1 MPHAAVDR
9 RQQGFTIVE
18 LAIVMVIVGALAGLA
33 IPTYLGY
40 LDKARL
46 ARCIAEIRY
55 ISRAVDSYKAAYDV
69 FPDTLAEAG
78 AGDIVDPWGNSYEYL
93 NIAALSL
100 PGNGGGNGGG
110 SAGGNGNAGGAN
122 PGGAGA
128 GGSGGSSPGGGASPS
143 SAPASSPSG
152 SGGSAVP
159 SNSTTPGHSGAGGG
173 SSSPASHGSAPTSFW
188 FEPDSAYAAQGGGGN
203 ASKGKPRKDRF
214 LHPINSDYDLY
225 SMGKDGESVEP
236 LTAKKSH
243 DDVIRAN
250 DGSFVGLAVE
260 F

>member
-1 MPHAAVDR
+1 MVHPPVDR

-33 IPTYLGY
+33 VPTYVGY

-55 ISRAVDSYKAAYDV
+55 IERAVDSYEAAYDAL
-69 FPDTLAEAG
+69 PNTLAEVG
-78 AGDIVDPWGNSYEYL
+78 AGDIVDPWGNPYEFL

-100 PGNGGGNGGG
+100 PGNNGNAGGNGNGG
-110 SAGGNGNAGGAN
+110 GGNGNAGGN
-122 PGGAGA
+122 
-128 GGSGGSSPGGGASPS
+128 GGG
-143 SAPASSPSG
+143 
-152 SGGSAVP
+152 
-159 SNSTTPGHSGAGGG
+159 GGG
-173 SSSPASHGSAPTSFW
+173 NGNGGGNGGGKKTSYW
-188 FEPDSAYAAQGGGGN
+188 FEPDSAYAGQGGGNG
-203 ASKGKPRKDRF
+203 SKGKPRKERF

>member
-1 MPHAAVDR
+1 MAQVFVDR
-9 RQQGFTIVE
+9 RQQGFTIIE

-33 IPTYLGY
+33 VPMYLGY

-69 FPDTLAEAG
+69 FPNTLAEAG
-78 AGDIVDPWGNSYEYL
+78 AGDIVDPWGNPYAYL
-93 NIAALSL
+93 NIEAFNL
-100 PGNGGGNGGG
+100 PGNSGG
-110 SAGGNGNAGGAN
+110 SGNAGG
-122 PGGAGA
+122 
-128 GGSGGSSPGGGASPS
+128 GGSGGSGGGGTPATPTTPAPSAAPAPAPAAPAPS
-143 SAPASSPSG
+143 SPTAP
-152 SGGSAVP
+152 SAP
-159 SNSTTPGHSGAGGG
+159 AGGG
-173 SSSPASHGSAPTSFW
+173 SSSPAGVSGGGHGAW
-188 FEPDSAYAAQGGGGN
+188 HWILPDEAYAANANNGN
-203 ASKGKPRKDRF
+203 GPPARPRMDRF

-225 SMGKDGESVEP
+225 SMGKDGQTVLP
-236 LTAKKSH
+236 LTARQSH

>member
-1 MPHAAVDR
+1 MAHVPLHR
-9 RQQGFTIVE
+9 RQQGFTIIE

-33 IPTYLGY
+33 VPTYLGY

-55 ISRAVDSYKAAYDV
+55 ISRAVDSYKVAYDV
-69 FPDTLAEAG
+69 FPDSLDQAG
-78 AGDIVDPWGNSYEYL
+78 AGDIIDPWGNRYEYL

-100 PGNGGGNGGG
+100 PGSSGGG
-110 SAGGNGNAGGAN
+110 GA
-122 PGGAGA
+122 
-128 GGSGGSSPGGGASPS
+128 GGGASASPMTP
-143 SAPASSPSG
+143 APAPPPAHS
-152 SGGSAVP
+152 SGGGP
-159 SNSTTPGHSGAGGG
+159 SPAGVSGGG
-173 SSSPASHGSAPTSFW
+173 QGAWHWILP
-188 FEPDSAYAAQGGGGN
+188 EEAYAANSGN
-203 ASKGKPRKDRF
+203 GPPAMPRMDRF

-225 SMGKDGESVEP
+225 SMGKDGQTVLP
-236 LTAKKSH
+236 LTARQSH

>member
-1 MPHAAVDR
+1 MPTAGRH
-9 RQQGFTIVE
+9 QQGFTIVE
-18 LAIVMVIVGALAGLA
+18 LLFVVVIAGALAGLA
-33 IPTYLGY
+33 VPTYLGY

-55 ISRAVDSYKAAYDV
+55 ISRAIDAYQATNDAY
-69 FPDTLAEAG
+69 PNNLAEAG
-78 AGDIVDPWGNSYEYL
+78 ADGILDPWGNPYEYL
-93 NIAALSL
+93 NIAALTL
-100 PGNGGGNGGG
+100 PGNAGGNGNGGGIGNG
-110 SAGGNGNAGGAN
+110 GGNGNAGG
-122 PGGAGA
+122 GGGG
-128 GGSGGSSPGGGASPS
+128 GGSGN
-143 SAPASSPSG
+143 SPSG
-152 SGGSAVP
+152 
-159 SNSTTPGHSGAGGG
+159 GGG
-173 SSSPASHGSAPTSFW
+173 GNGNGNGGGNKGAWQWLLPN
-188 FEPDSAYAAQGGGGN
+188 EAYAAAGGN

-250 DGSFVGLAVE
+250 DGGFVGLAVE

>member
-1 MPHAAVDR
+1 MAHSR
-9 RQQGFTIVE
+9 HSRGQQGFTIIE
-18 LAIVMVIVGALAGLA
+18 LMIAVTIVGALAGLA
-33 IPTYLGY
+33 IPNYLGY

-46 ARCIAEIRY
+46 TRAIAEIRY
-55 ISRAVDSYKAAYDV
+55 IERVIDSYEAANESL
-69 FPDTLAEAG
+69 PNTLAEAG
-78 AGDIVDPWGNSYEYL
+78 AGGMIDPWGNLYEYL
-93 NIAALSL
+93 NIADLTL
-100 PGNGGGNGGG
+100 PGGGGGNGNGGGGGNTGGNGGGAGGAGGGNGNGGGNGGG
-110 SAGGNGNAGGAN
+110 KK
-122 PGGAGA
+122 
-128 GGSGGSSPGGGASPS
+128 
-143 SAPASSPSG
+143 
-152 SGGSAVP
+152 
-159 SNSTTPGHSGAGGG
+159 
-173 SSSPASHGSAPTSFW
+173 TSYW

>member
-1 MPHAAVDR
+1 MSYRTHCR
-9 RQQGFTIVE
+9 GQQGFTIIE
-18 LAIVMVIVGALAGLA
+18 LMIAVTIIGALAGLA
-33 IPTYLGY
+33 IPNYLGY

-55 ISRAVDSYKAAYDV
+55 ISRAVDSYKASYDV
-69 FPDTLAEAG
+69 FPNTLAEAG
-78 AGDIVDPWGNSYEYL
+78 AGDIVDPWGNPYAYL

-100 PGNGGGNGGG
+100 PGSGSGGGP
-110 SAGGNGNAGGAN
+110 GA
-122 PGGAGA
+122 A
-128 GGSGGSSPGGGASPS
+128 GGSGGASGGAGGGAAGPGGSGPSGGAAPS
-143 SAPASSPSG
+143 SA
-152 SGGSAVP
+152 
-159 SNSTTPGHSGAGGG
+159 TTPSSSGAGGGG
-173 SSSPASHGSAPTSFW
+173 SSSPASHGSSPTSFW
-188 FEPDSAYAAQGGGGN
+188 FEPDSAYAAAPANTHRPSQ
-203 ASKGKPRKDRF
+203 PRKDRF

>member
-1 MPHAAVDR
+1 MAHSR
-9 RQQGFTIVE
+9 HSREEQGFTIIE
-18 LAIVMVIVGALAGLA
+18 LMIAVTIVGALAGLA
-33 IPTYLGY
+33 IPNYLGY

-46 ARCIAEIRY
+46 TRAIAEIRY
-55 ISRAVDSYKAAYDV
+55 IERVIDSYEAANESL
-69 FPDTLAEAG
+69 PNTLAEAG
-78 AGDIVDPWGNSYEYL
+78 AGGMIDPWGNLYEYL
-93 NIAALSL
+93 NIADLTL
-100 PGNGGGNGGG
+100 PGGGGGNGNGGGNGGG
-110 SAGGNGNAGGAN
+110 KK
-122 PGGAGA
+122 
-128 GGSGGSSPGGGASPS
+128 
-143 SAPASSPSG
+143 
-152 SGGSAVP
+152 
-159 SNSTTPGHSGAGGG
+159 
-173 SSSPASHGSAPTSFW
+173 TSYW

>member
-1 MPHAAVDR
+1 MAHSR
-9 RQQGFTIVE
+9 HSRGQQGFTIIE
-18 LAIVMVIVGALAGLA
+18 LMIAVTIVGALAGLA
-33 IPTYLGY
+33 IPNYLGY

-55 ISRAVDSYKAAYDV
+55 ISRAVDSYKAANESL
-69 FPDTLAEAG
+69 PNTLAEVG
-78 AGDIVDPWGNSYEYL
+78 AGEIVDPWGNPYEYL
-93 NIAALSL
+93 NIADLTL
-100 PGNGGGNGGG
+100 PGGGGGSGGGAGGAGGGGGNGNGGGNK
-110 SAGGNGNAGGAN
+110 
-122 PGGAGA
+122 
-128 GGSGGSSPGGGASPS
+128 
-143 SAPASSPSG
+143 
-152 SGGSAVP
+152 
-159 SNSTTPGHSGAGGG
+159 
-173 SSSPASHGSAPTSFW
+173 TSYW

>member
-1 MPHAAVDR
+1 MRNNRIFSQDSRIAMYHVSVDR

-33 IPTYLGY
+33 VPTYLGY

-55 ISRAVDSYKAAYDV
+55 ISRAVDSYQASYDV
-69 FPDTLAEAG
+69 YPGTLAEAG
-78 AGDIVDPWGNSYEYL
+78 AGDIIDPWGNPYEYL

-100 PGNGGGNGGG
+100 PGNGGGNGNGG
-110 SAGGNGNAGGAN
+110 GAGGNGN
-122 PGGAGA
+122 
-128 GGSGGSSPGGGASPS
+128 GSGGSGS
-143 SAPASSPSG
+143 SG
-152 SGGSAVP
+152 SGS
-159 SNSTTPGHSGAGGG
+159 STTTTTPSSTGNGNGGG
-173 SSSPASHGSAPTSFW
+173 NGKKGAW
-188 FEPDSAYAAQGGGGN
+188 QWILPDEAYAAGNGSGN

>member
-1 MPHAAVDR
+1 MAQASSDR
-9 RQQGFTIVE
+9 RQQGFTIIE
-18 LAIVMVIVGALAGLA
+18 LAIVVVIVGALAGLA
-33 IPTYLGY
+33 VPTYLGY

-55 ISRAVDSYKAAYDV
+55 ISRAVDSYKTLYDV
-69 FPDTLAEAG
+69 FPDTLDQAG
-78 AGDIVDPWGNSYEYL
+78 TGDIIDPWGNPYEYL

-100 PGNGGGNGGG
+100 PGSGGGGTGGGTSATPSHASSDVAPAPIAPLSQAAATSHSPTGNGGHG
-110 SAGGNGNAGGAN
+110 VWQWIL
-122 PGGAGA
+122 
-128 GGSGGSSPGGGASPS
+128 PS
-143 SAPASSPSG
+143 
-152 SGGSAVP
+152 
-159 SNSTTPGHSGAGGG
+159 
-173 SSSPASHGSAPTSFW
+173 
-188 FEPDSAYAAQGGGGN
+188 EAYAAAGGN
-203 ASKGKPRKDRF
+203 ASRGRPRKDRF

-236 LTAKKSH
+236 LTARKSH

>member
-1 MPHAAVDR
+1 MTCR
-9 RQQGFTIVE
+9 TGCQRQQGFTIIE
-18 LAIVMVIVGALAGLA
+18 LMIAVTIVGALAGLA
-33 IPTYLGY
+33 IPNYLGY

-55 ISRAVDSYKAAYDV
+55 IERAIDSYEAANESL
-69 FPDTLAEAG
+69 PNTLAEVG
-78 AGDIVDPWGNSYEYL
+78 AGDMVDPWGNPYEYL
-93 NIAALSL
+93 NIADLTL
-100 PGNGGGNGGG
+100 PGGGGGGNGGG
-110 SAGGNGNAGGAN
+110 KN
-122 PGGAGA
+122 
-128 GGSGGSSPGGGASPS
+128 
-143 SAPASSPSG
+143 
-152 SGGSAVP
+152 
-159 SNSTTPGHSGAGGG
+159 TFH
-173 SSSPASHGSAPTSFW
+173 W
-188 FEPDSAYAAQGGGGN
+188 FEPDSAYAAQGGDGN

>member
-1 MPHAAVDR
+1 MTCR
-9 RQQGFTIVE
+9 TGCQRQQGFTIIE
-18 LAIVMVIVGALAGLA
+18 LMIAVTIVGALAGLA
-33 IPTYLGY
+33 IPNYLGY

-55 ISRAVDSYKAAYDV
+55 IERAIDSYEAANESL
-69 FPDTLAEAG
+69 PNTLAEVG
-78 AGDIVDPWGNSYEYL
+78 AGDMVDPWGNPYEYL
-93 NIAALSL
+93 NIADLTL
-100 PGNGGGNGGG
+100 PGGGGGNGNPGGNGGG
-110 SAGGNGNAGGAN
+110 KK
-122 PGGAGA
+122 
-128 GGSGGSSPGGGASPS
+128 
-143 SAPASSPSG
+143 
-152 SGGSAVP
+152 
-159 SNSTTPGHSGAGGG
+159 
-173 SSSPASHGSAPTSFW
+173 TSYW
-188 FEPDSAYAAQGGGGN
+188 FEPDSAYAAGTGN
-203 ASKGKPRKDRF
+203 GSAGKPRKDRF

>member
-1 MPHAAVDR
+1 MTHNTDCR
-9 RQQGFTIVE
+9 GQHGFTIIE
-18 LAIVMVIVGALAGLA
+18 LMFAVTIVGALAGLA
-33 IPTYLGY
+33 IPNYLGY

-55 ISRAVDSYKAAYDV
+55 IERAIDSYEAAYDSL
-69 FPDTLAEAG
+69 PNTLAEVG
-78 AGDIVDPWGNSYEYL
+78 AGEIVDPWGNPYEYL
-93 NIAALSL
+93 NIAALTL
-100 PGNGGGNGGG
+100 PGGG
-110 SAGGNGNAGGAN
+110 GGNGNAGGA
-122 PGGAGA
+122 
-128 GGSGGSSPGGGASPS
+128 GGG
-143 SAPASSPSG
+143 
-152 SGGSAVP
+152 GGKK
-159 SNSTTPGHSGAGGG
+159 
-173 SSSPASHGSAPTSFW
+173 TSYW

-250 DGSFVGLAVE
+250 DGGFVGLAAE

>member
-1 MPHAAVDR
+1 MAYVLLDR
-9 RQQGFTIVE
+9 RQQGFTIIE
-18 LAIVMVIVGALAGLA
+18 LAIVMVIVGLLAGLA
-33 IPTYLGY
+33 VPTYLGY

-46 ARCIAEIRY
+46 TRCIAEIRY
-55 ISRAVDSYKAAYDV
+55 ISRAVDSYKSAYDIY
-69 FPDTLAEAG
+69 PNTLADAG
-78 AGDIVDPWGNSYEYL
+78 AGDIVDPWGNPYEYL
-93 NIAALSL
+93 NIAALTL

-110 SAGGNGNAGGAN
+110 APAA
-122 PGGAGA
+122 PAPTPA
-128 GGSGGSSPGGGASPS
+128 PAAPAPAAPAPTSPASP
-143 SAPASSPSG
+143 
-152 SGGSAVP
+152 
-159 SNSTTPGHSGAGGG
+159 AGGG
-173 SSSPASHGSAPTSFW
+173 GGGGNNGAWQWILPN
-188 FEPDSAYAAQGGGGN
+188 EAYAAANANSNGNGSGN

>member
-1 MPHAAVDR
+1 MAHVPFDR
-9 RQQGFTIVE
+9 RQQGFTIIE
-18 LAIVMVIVGALAGLA
+18 LMIAVTIVGALAGLA
-33 IPTYLGY
+33 IPNYLGY

-55 ISRAVDSYKAAYDV
+55 IERAIDSYEAANESL
-69 FPDTLAEAG
+69 PNTLVEVG
-78 AGDIVDPWGNSYEYL
+78 AGEIVDPWGNPYEYL
-93 NIAALSL
+93 NIAALTL
-100 PGNGGGNGGG
+100 PGGGGGGGNGNGGGGGGNGGG
-110 SAGGNGNAGGAN
+110 KN
-122 PGGAGA
+122 
-128 GGSGGSSPGGGASPS
+128 
-143 SAPASSPSG
+143 
-152 SGGSAVP
+152 
-159 SNSTTPGHSGAGGG
+159 TFH
-173 SSSPASHGSAPTSFW
+173 W